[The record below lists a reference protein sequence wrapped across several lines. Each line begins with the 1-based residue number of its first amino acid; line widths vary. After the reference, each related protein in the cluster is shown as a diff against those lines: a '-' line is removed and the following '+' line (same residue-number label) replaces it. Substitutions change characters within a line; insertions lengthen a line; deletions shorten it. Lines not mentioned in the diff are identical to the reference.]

1 MELFKN
7 NHDIEGKNIFKNL
20 GATSLNACYG
30 ATNAL
35 INTLNWIT
43 SPSWDGR
50 YGIVVAS
57 DLAVY

>member
-7 NHDIEGKNIFKNL
+7 NHDIEGKTYLNFL
-20 GATSLNACYG
+20 GATSINACYG

-35 INTLNWIT
+35 LNTLNWIS